1 MMLTIKL
8 LDSEK
13 EIEDKIKAAFSEEI
27 NNVIQKNIKTLLEQ
41 SKNLVVQ
48 WISSQPELLSLSAKT
63 VGSLKGQFG
72 IRDGQDLS
80 ATIDIVNAVK
90 ESVSIKFIKYNKKL
104 TSGGLEINFQPSNFT
119 NLLGLQSGHV
129 IYEGGDLH
137 WLSWLLTEGNRAIII
152 GYYYDPETGVG
163 RSGLGTMSEGGFFR
177 VPPEFSGTRQNNF
190 VTRALIGDQQEAQL
204 LSIFR
209 SILG

>member
-1 MMLTIKL
+1 MLTIKL
-8 LDSEK
+8 LDSNNQ
-13 EIEDKIKAAFSEEI
+13 IEDKIKAAFSEEI
-27 NNVIQKNIKTLLEQ
+27 NSIIQKNIQTLLEQ
-41 SKNLVVQ
+41 SKNLAVN
-48 WISSQPELLSLSAKT
+48 WISKQPELLSLSAKT

-80 ATIDIVNAVK
+80 ATFDIVNAVK
-90 ESVSIKFIKYNKKL
+90 ESVSIKFVKYNKKL
-104 TSGGLEINFQPSNFT
+104 TGGGLEINFQPSDFT

-137 WLSWLLTEGNRAIII
+137 WLSWLLTEGSRAIIV

-163 RSGLGTMSEGGFFR
+163 RSGLGTMSAGGFFR
-177 VPPEFSGTRQNNF
+177 VPPEFAGTRQNNF
-190 VTRALIGDQQEAQL
+190 VTRALVGKYQESQL
-204 LSIFR
+204 LNVFK